1 MYLMQ
6 EMHRSIGPEMP
17 ENVKELQEEMMA
29 HYKKG
34 TFIVGVQED
43 NQVPLLRQPDGS
55 LYQPIFTD
63 MIEFTRFAQG
73 KKMKTAAIPAD
84 KIPEILI
91 PDAKGVAI
99 NPFGVNVRL
108 DITKANKQN
117 PEA

>member
-1 MYLMQ
+1 
-6 EMHRSIGPEMP
+6 MP

-73 KKMKTAAIPAD
+73 K
-84 KIPEILI
+84 ILI

-108 DITKANKQN
+108 DITKAKKQK

>member
-1 MYLMQ
+1 M
-6 EMHRSIGPEMP
+6 G
-17 ENVKELQEEMMA
+17 VKGGFGKMNTLPQGRFSFRGG
-29 HYKKG
+29 KLCNG
-34 TFIVGVQED
+34 TVSRIIVCTVLKQK
-43 NQVPLLRQPDGS
+43 DGS
-55 LYQPIFTD
+55 MYQPIFTD

-108 DITKANKQN
+108 DITKANKQK